1 MIVFHSLTTTVGI
14 AVCSTSFYLLSF
26 PQEKRPLQSYRS
38 CSLNIHGVIDIYGA
52 GGGLIAKRHAT
63 QIHFQERTCG
73 LAARNEVSCQ
83 LLQSL
88 AQVQRATLFQVLPFP
103 HLVAE

>member
-14 AVCSTSFYLLSF
+14 VVCHTSFYLLSS
-26 PQEKRPLQSYRS
+26 PEEKGPRQSYRS
-38 CSLNIHGVIDIYGA
+38 SSLNIHGVIDIYGA

-63 QIHFQERTCG
+63 QIRFQERTCC

-83 LLQSL
+83 LFESGSS
-88 AQVQRATLFQVLPFP
+88 AESHFVSSPALPTSGD
-103 HLVAE
+103 